1 MIRMIRTTDLR
12 RLRSDT
18 RGATLVEFAMI
29 ILPLSMALLGLTDLG
44 YRAYVS
50 SVVEGTLHRA
60 ARMATVGDKTSAQID
75 TFVTQQL
82 AKFTNGSAPVITK
95 TNYYEFSGVGKPEKL
110 ITDLPPLG
118 SWNTGDCY
126 QDLNGNGRWDSVA
139 GRDGLGGSDDIVFYQ
154 VSLSYPR
161 LVPMGKLLGWADSQT
176 ITANTV
182 MRNQPYS
189 RQVTPVTRC
198 VSS

>member
-1 MIRMIRTTDLR
+1 MIRMIRTTGLR
-12 RLRSDT
+12 RLWGDA

-29 ILPLSMALLGLTDLG
+29 ILPLSMTLLGLTDLG

-60 ARMATVGDKTSAQID
+60 ARMATVGDKTGAQID

-110 ITDLPPLG
+110 ITDTIPLG
-118 SWNTGDCY
+118 SWNAGDCY